1 MNKFWRFK
9 NIGGDEPE
17 LLLYGPI
24 SETSWL
30 GDEVTPKQFA
40 EDLKALGNISNLTV
54 RINSAGGDV
63 FAANAIYTM
72 LKDHPAN
79 VTVKIDGAALSAAT
93 VVAMAGDI
101 IKAPA
106 NALLMIHN
114 PLLVLF
120 GYYSAEELEKMS
132 EVLDTVKE
140 SIINAY
146 VAKTKRDRK
155 ELSKMMDRETWMTA
169 EEAKAEGFVDEILFE
184 ESVDASA
191 TNDGRYLVVNSVLHD
206 LSRYQT
212 RPSLGKGIT
221 VAASVKPVILAA
233 NKQASKEIIKEG
245 DDTLEIKTVD
255 ELKQQY
261 PELCNQLVTEAKASE
276 RERIKSIDEIAAT
289 IDPVLVAKAKYEEPM
304 TAQELAYEALKAD
317 AAKGRKYLIDRDHE
331 IKASG
336 TDKVVAV
343 TTEVQIGSDD
353 EKALVDKIVAAAN
366 QKRAK
371 EVKK

>member
-1 MNKFWRFK
+1 MNKFWQFK

-24 SETSWL
+24 SETSWW
-30 GDEVTPKQFA
+30 GDEITPKQFA

-54 RINSAGGDV
+54 RINSSGGDV
-63 FAANAIYTM
+63 FAAQAIYTM

-79 VTVKIDGAALSAAT
+79 VIVKIDGVAASAAT

-106 NALLMIHN
+106 NAMLMIHN
-114 PLLVLF
+114 PLVVLW
-120 GYYSAEELEKMS
+120 GMYNANELEKMAD
-132 EVLDTVKE
+132 VLDAIKE

-212 RPSLGKGIT
+212 RPLLDKKVTI
-221 VAASVKPVILAA
+221 APNIKPVILAA
-233 NKQASKEIIKEG
+233 NKQAPKEIIKEG
-245 DDTLEIKTVD
+245 DDTLEIKTID

-276 RERIKSIDEIAAT
+276 RERIKSIDEIAAS

-317 AAKGRKYLIDRDHE
+317 AAKGRKYLNDRDQE

-336 TDKVVAV
+336 VDKV
-343 TTEVQIGSDD
+343 TTAIPEGQIGSED
-353 EKALVDKIVAAAN
+353 EKTLIDKIVAAAN

>member
-93 VVAMAGDI
+93 VIAMAGDT

-120 GYYSAEELEKMS
+120 GYYSAAELEKMS

-184 ESVDASA
+184 ESVDASV

-233 NKQASKEIIKEG
+233 KQAPKEIIRG
-245 DDTLEIKTVD
+245 SDDTLEIKTVD

-336 TDKVVAV
+336 ADKVIAAIS
-343 TTEVQIGSDD
+343 EGPIGGED
-353 EKALVDKIVAAAN
+353 EKSLIDKIVAAAN